1 MHSYFHS
8 FCTPD
13 IPHGWLFDR
22 SAPDCWDRYS
32 SRNITNLKGRLKS
45 INSLNDG
52 KSYVANAMNAIDS
65 MLRDVENAIRS
76 RNDRIYEIN
85 EQLRIKKR
93 RMESK

>member
-1 MHSYFHS
+1 M
-8 FCTPD
+8 
-13 IPHGWLFDR
+13 
-22 SAPDCWDRYS
+22 DRYS

-85 EQLRIKKR
+85 QQLCTYEDNIEQLRIKKEEWR
-93 RMESK
+93 VSNGTVQFKV